1 MTLVN
6 PSQVQLPA
14 QQPAFSTA
22 GGSTSVALT
31 TSQVTILPDRSAVN
45 ARNRKNLNLYNAG
58 PGDVLFSLG
67 TSVSLT
73 LFSGEL
79 LPTGN
84 YDNQTWQGPVVAR
97 TESGTASF
105 MATEEI
111 TII

>member
-67 TSVSLT
+67 TSVSL
-73 LFSGEL
+73 
-79 LPTGN
+79 
-84 YDNQTWQGPVVAR
+84 VAR

>member
-6 PSQVQLPA
+6 PSQVQIPA

-31 TSQVTILPDRSAVN
+31 TSQVTILPDRSA
-45 ARNRKNLNLYNAG
+45 ARNRRNINLYNAG
-58 PGDVLFSLG
+58 LGDILFCLG

-73 LFSGEL
+73 LFTGEV

-84 YDNQTWQGPVVAR
+84 YDNQTWQGAVVAR
-97 TESGTASF
+97 TESGTANL
-105 MATEEI
+105 MVTEEI